1 FRSWKLLL
9 APLGN
14 QPRLWIRGLARATQ
28 LEIQAWVAVGI
39 VSHGPYG
46 LARFDSPANR
56 GVDPSQTGQQAMI
69 SARMLDDQDE
79 PIAAERPGKKHPA
92 RVRRHDHGVGPRLD
106 GEAAG
111 DGAIFVG
118 LAIARHEL
126 ARGRHRARAFAGGG
140 ADRAEIAG

>member
-79 PIAAERPGKKHPA
+79 PIAAEMPGKKHPA
-92 RVRRHDHGVGPRLD
+92 R
-106 GEAAG
+106 
-111 DGAIFVG
+111 
-118 LAIARHEL
+118 
-126 ARGRHRARAFAGGG
+126 GRHGARAFAGGG
-140 ADRAEIAG
+140 ADGAEIAGPARRDRLGARPDPLLGEPRPLFRLTLGL